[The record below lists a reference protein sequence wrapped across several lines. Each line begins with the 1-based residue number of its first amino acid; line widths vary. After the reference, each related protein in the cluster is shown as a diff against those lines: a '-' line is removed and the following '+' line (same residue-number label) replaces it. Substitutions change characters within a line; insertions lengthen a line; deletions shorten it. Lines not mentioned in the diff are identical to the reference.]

1 MSKNCLVTKLH
12 GTVENENLEFLNE
25 VIVEFTSQSPTGT
38 DCFVNALNFSSARI
52 IGDGYILDSNG
63 ANPVKSKNVPSDG
76 KLYFSAGRYKL
87 GLKDKLVGSNLSLRE
102 GGPYKITNVTI
113 DFDKI
118 GTAAYQY
125 IGNLK
130 LSADCKGSLNNIN
143 ASALK
148 FLYFTPLDG
157 NHTPITGEL
166 SHFAT
171 NIIEQIHVPLPQ
183 VTVNIGAFA
192 VAIKL
197 TELTVNRTQ
206 CSGEL
211 NAMIQGMIANG
222 RKFGTLQYLSGYN
235 STYEGNKI
243 DEYTAVTISFLSS
256 TSYRVTINE
265 VTDTW
270 TLSGGV
276 WSKS

>member
-1 MSKNCLVTKLH
+1 MGQNCLVTKLH

-38 DCFVNALNFSSARI
+38 DCFINASNFSSARI
-52 IGDGYILDSNG
+52 IGDGYILDANG

-76 KLYFSAGRYKL
+76 KLYFSAGQYKL
-87 GLKDKLVGSNLSLRE
+87 GLKDKLVGSNVSIRE
-102 GGPYKITNVTI
+102 GGASKVTNVTI
-113 DFDKI
+113 DFNKI
-118 GTAAYQY
+118 GTASYQY
-125 IGNLK
+125 IGNLRI
-130 LSADCKGSLNNIN
+130 SADCKGSLENIN

-148 FLYFTPLDG
+148 YLYLTPLDG
-157 NHTPITGEL
+157 NNTPITGEL

-171 NIIEQIHVPLPQ
+171 NIIEQILIQLPQ
-183 VTVNIGAFA
+183 VTVNIEAFA
-192 VAIKL
+192 VATKL

-211 NAMIQGMIANG
+211 NVMIQGMIANG
-222 RKFGTLQYLSGYN
+222 RTFGTLRYLSGHN
-235 STYEGNKI
+235 STYEGNEI
-243 DEYTAVTISFLSS
+243 DENTAVTISFLSS
-256 TSYRVTINE
+256 TSYRVTING